1 MAKRLIFLAVFV
13 SIAFSS
19 VYSQFQKFEYGIISW
34 FGDDYEGKKTASG
47 EIYDGQKMTA
57 AHRIFPFGSV
67 IVVENLEN
75 GRKVTLTV
83 NDRGPYTGNNI
94 LEVSKKAADDLG
106 FLKKGTVYARITLLK
121 LGDNKVV
128 DIVQPPVTN
137 VSSASSS
144 SSSASISSSAN
155 LAINPN
161 ATLPGALPLPGQGT
175 LSTASNAGNQKY
187 QIVVT
192 TNIVE
197 VFSTNQLILT
207 NYVAVPIT
215 NILNIEPYEEKIIE
229 NDLTASNTNAFTP
242 GAGLPKNTD
251 EFVMDESSL
260 KTPVPALDNSG
271 SNAVYTEKEVNP
283 DTILSNEALI
293 KPEMNT
299 NRLNVIVEKSNPEEN
314 GNSYI
319 VQAGAFTS
327 ESAALKLYDILK
339 KKNYEVFTTENIVKG
354 KKWIRIK
361 IGYYGSITEARS
373 VSDEL
378 KKLGINALVLKGK
391 K

>member
-1 MAKRLIFLAVFV
+1 M
-13 SIAFSS
+13 
-19 VYSQFQKFEYGIISW
+19 
-34 FGDDYEGKKTASG
+34 
-47 EIYDGQKMTA
+47 
-57 AHRIFPFGSV
+57 
-67 IVVENLEN
+67 NL
-75 GRKVTLTV
+75 G
-83 NDRGPYTGNNI
+83 
-94 LEVSKKAADDLG
+94 
-106 FLKKGTVYARITLLK
+106 
-121 LGDNKVV
+121 
-128 DIVQPPVTN
+128 
-137 VSSASSS
+137 
-144 SSSASISSSAN
+144 
-155 LAINPN
+155 
-161 ATLPGALPLPGQGT
+161 
-175 LSTASNAGNQKY
+175 
-187 QIVVT
+187 
-192 TNIVE
+192 
-197 VFSTNQLILT
+197 
-207 NYVAVPIT
+207 
-215 NILNIEPYEEKIIE
+215 
-229 NDLTASNTNAFTP
+229 
-242 GAGLPKNTD
+242 
-251 EFVMDESSL
+251 MDESSL